1 MKNERRLY
9 EVYVTDALKAIT
21 ENTAKMYG
29 GYSLKTRY
37 ADLLEN
43 SNKQEETRTAEDIIS
58 NIKNKINKMGG

>member
-1 MKNERRLY
+1 M
-9 EVYVTDALKAIT
+9 TDALKAIT

-29 GYSLKTRY
+29 GSLLKLRY

>member
-1 MKNERRLY
+1 M
-9 EVYVTDALKAIT
+9 TDALKAIT

-29 GYSLKTRY
+29 GSSLKLRY
-37 ADLLEN
+37 VDLLEN

>member
-29 GYSLKTRY
+29 GSSLKLRY
-37 ADLLEN
+37 EDLLEN
-43 SNKQEETRTAEDIIS
+43 SNKQEEARTAEDIIS

>member
-9 EVYVTDALKAIT
+9 EIYVTDALKAIT
-21 ENTAKMYG
+21 ENTVKMYG
-29 GYSLKTRY
+29 GSSLKLRY

>member
-29 GYSLKTRY
+29 GSSLKLRY

>member
-21 ENTAKMYG
+21 ENTAKMCG
-29 GYSLKTRY
+29 GSSLKLRY

>member
-9 EVYVTDALKAIT
+9 EIYVTDALKAIT

-29 GYSLKTRY
+29 GSSLKLRY
-37 ADLLEN
+37 VDLLEN